1 LDTCGLGLGDEA
13 RPDMT
18 AATVSLPVR
27 ERPIRTTRVKGVNGH
42 RAGFALWETQPA
54 NRHHVAVA
62 TDHHP
67 IDARAVNEADDVV
80 WLRVEIV
87 GHHLWHAFITKI
99 RPVERFRVV
108 RGEKT
113 AATSTAAKVRDRHV
127 WHVGQSARAHFF
139 CPIILM
145 VSWVG
150 VLHLWAA

>member
-1 LDTCGLGLGDEA
+1 MVASSWASLIAAASGCDAVVGM
-13 RPDMT
+13 MT
-18 AATVSLPVR
+18 SPVR

-42 RAGFALWETQPA
+42 RAGLFLWETQPA

-99 RPVERFRVV
+99 RPVERLRVV

-113 AATSTAAKVRDRHV
+113 VATSTAAQV
-127 WHVGQSARAHFF
+127 
-139 CPIILM
+139 
-145 VSWVG
+145 
-150 VLHLWAA
+150 